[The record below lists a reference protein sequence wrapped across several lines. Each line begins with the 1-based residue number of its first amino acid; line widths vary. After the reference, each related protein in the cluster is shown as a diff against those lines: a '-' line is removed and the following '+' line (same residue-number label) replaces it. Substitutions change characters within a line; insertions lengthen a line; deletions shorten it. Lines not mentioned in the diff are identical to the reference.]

1 MIPITDLPLFTR
13 YPILKQQ
20 LEPQRFA
27 CLPTPVK
34 ALSGLGSNAWIK
46 QDDLT
51 HPDYGGNKIRKLD
64 FILADIKRNHKN
76 HVITFGATGTNAGVA
91 SAMMCYRNQLKC
103 TVYLFEQ
110 PLTQTVKDN
119 IALMQAYGAEL
130 IFCGSLLKTVLSF
143 YGSRYRLNRNSYF
156 LWAGCSNSV
165 ATFAY
170 INAAFE
176 LKQQIEEGLLPEP
189 EHIFVPVGSCST
201 LAGLT
206 LGVKLCGL
214 NSKVVG
220 IRVAPAYLG
229 PFPACT
235 EGEVNKVIK
244 QAAKQMQKWGIKEL
258 GNIPTCYFSDN
269 FYGEGYGIASEE
281 SLNAIDT
288 FKAQGIT
295 LENTYSG
302 KAAAAFLQQL
312 HEKNKEHGK
321 PQLFWQTFNS
331 ADSLGQIK
339 SGHPIKES
347 DNPQP
352 TFQLSTKIKAYL
364 ASK

>member
-1 MIPITDLPLFTR
+1 MSSNTLLPLFSQ
-13 YPILKQQ
+13 YPVIKKQ
-20 LEPQRFA
+20 LNPQAFA

-34 ALSGLGSNAWIK
+34 ALPELASNAWLK

-64 FILADIKRNHKN
+64 FVLADIQRKN
-76 HVITFGATGTNAGVA
+76 KKHVITFGATGTNAGVA
-91 SAMMCYRNQLKC
+91 TAMMCHRNKLKC
-103 TVYLFEQ
+103 TVYLFQQ
-110 PLTQTVKDN
+110 PLSQTVKDN
-119 IALMQAYGAEL
+119 LALMQAYGAEL
-130 IFCGSLLKTVLSF
+130 IYCGSLLKTVLSF
-143 YGSRYRLNRNSYF
+143 YCSRHRLKSESYF

-176 LKQQIEEGLLPEP
+176 LKQQIEQGKLPEP
-189 EHIFVPVGSCST
+189 EHIIVPVGSCST

-206 LGVKLCGL
+206 LGVQLAKL

-235 EGEVNKVIK
+235 SGEVNKVIK
-244 QAAKQMQKWGIKEL
+244 QAAKQMKKWGIKEIGSVPSCQFSNKYY
-258 GNIPTCYFSDN
+258 GN
-269 FYGEGYGIASEE
+269 GYGIATRE
-281 SLNAIDT
+281 SQRAVEQ
-288 FKAQGIT
+288 FKALGIK

-302 KAAAAFLQQL
+302 KAGAAFIEQLNGSQQ
-312 HEKNKEHGK
+312 

-331 ADSLGQIK
+331 ANTLSKIK
-339 SGHPIKES
+339 SSITGTPIS
-347 DNPQP
+347 S
-352 TFQLSTKIKAYL
+352 LSTALKDYL
-364 ASK
+364 AQQL

>member
-1 MIPITDLPLFTR
+1 MDLPVFSR
-13 YPILKQQ
+13 YPKLKQV
-20 LEPQRFA
+20 LKPQPFA

-34 ALSGLGSNAWIK
+34 RLTNLSPYAWIK
-46 QDDLT
+46 RDDLT
-51 HPDYGGNKIRKLD
+51 HPEYGGNKIRKLD
-64 FILADIKRNHKN
+64 FVLADIKRKN
-76 HVITFGATGTNAGVA
+76 KRHVITFGATGTNAGVA
-91 SAMMCYRNQLKC
+91 TAMMCYRNHLKC

-110 PLTQTVKDN
+110 PLAQTVKNN

-130 IFCGSLLKTVLSF
+130 IFCGSLLKTVLNF
-143 YGSRYRLNRNSYF
+143 YSSRYRLKRTSYF

-165 ATFAY
+165 ATFSY

-176 LKQQIEEGLLPEP
+176 LKQQIDSGQLPEP
-189 EHIFVPVGSCST
+189 ENIFVPVGSCST

-206 LGVKLCGL
+206 LGAQLSGL
-214 NSKVVG
+214 KSKVIG

-244 QAAKQMQKWGIKEL
+244 QAIKDMKNWGIETPA
-258 GNIPTCYFSDN
+258 NIPTCQFSDD
-269 FYGEGYGIASEE
+269 FYGDGYGIATTA
-281 SLNAIDT
+281 SLKAIEI
-288 FKAQGIT
+288 FNSHGIT

-312 HEKNKEHGK
+312 QRPENVQ

-331 ADSLGQIK
+331 ADALSQINHLSRK
-339 SGHPIKES
+339 PYFHPLS
-347 DNPQP
+347 P
-352 TFQLSTKIKAYL
+352 TLKAYL
-364 ASK
+364 AGEK

>member
-1 MIPITDLPLFTR
+1 MTAKSQLPLFTR
-13 YPILKQQ
+13 YPIIENQLHPQQ
-20 LEPQRFA
+20 FA

-34 ALSGLGSNAWIK
+34 ALNKLADNAWIK

-51 HPDYGGNKIRKLD
+51 HPGYGGNKIRKLD
-64 FILADIKRNHKN
+64 FILADIKLRQKK

-91 SAMMCYRNQLKC
+91 TAMMCFRNQLKC
-103 TVYLFEQ
+103 TVYLFKQ
-110 PLTQTVKDN
+110 PLSQTVKDN
-119 IALMQAYGAEL
+119 LALMQAYGAEL
-130 IFCGSLLKTVLSF
+130 IYCGSLLKTVLS
-143 YGSRYRLNRNSYF
+143 YYCSRYRLNRDSYF

-176 LKQQIEEGLLPEP
+176 LKQQIDNNELPEP

-206 LGVKLCGL
+206 LGAKLCGL
-214 NSKVVG
+214 NSKVIG

-235 EGEVNKVIK
+235 AGEVNKVIK
-244 QAAKQMQKWGIKEL
+244 QAAKQMQNWGINNL
-258 GNIPTCYFSDN
+258 GAIPDCIFSDEY
-269 FYGEGYGIASEE
+269 YGEGYGIASNK
-281 SLNAIDT
+281 SQLAIER
-288 FKAQGIT
+288 FQELGVK

-302 KAAAAFLQQL
+302 KAAAAFIEQL
-312 HEKNKEHGK
+312 EKSQK

-331 ADSLGQIK
+331 ADSLAHANENTQANENSI
-339 SGHPIKES
+339 
-347 DNPQP
+347 
-352 TFQLSTKIKAYL
+352 LSPALVSYL
-364 ASK
+364 AE

>member
-1 MIPITDLPLFTR
+1 MTSESQLPLLTR
-13 YPILKQQ
+13 YPIIKDQLQPQQ
-20 LEPQRFA
+20 FA

-34 ALSGLGSNAWIK
+34 AITELANNAWIK

-51 HPDYGGNKIRKLD
+51 HPNYGGNKIRKLD
-64 FILADIKRNHKN
+64 FILADIKRQQKK

-91 SAMMCYRNQLKC
+91 TAMMCYRNQLKC

-110 PLTQTVKDN
+110 PLSQTVKDN
-119 IALMQAYGAEL
+119 LALMQAYGAEL
-130 IFCGSLLKTVLSF
+130 IYCGSLLKTVLSF
-143 YGSRYRLNRNSYF
+143 YCSRYRLHRDSYF

-176 LKQQIEEGLLPEP
+176 LKQQIDNQDLPEP

-206 LGVKLCGL
+206 LGAKLCGL

-244 QAAKQMQKWGIKEL
+244 QAVTQMRSWGIGDL
-258 GNIPTCYFSDN
+258 SPIPDCSFSDE
-269 FYGEGYGIASEE
+269 FYGKGYGIASKSSEQ
-281 SLNAIDT
+281 AISR
-288 FKAQGIT
+288 FKEIGIK
-295 LENTYSG
+295 LENTYTG
-302 KAAAAFLQQL
+302 KAAAAFIEQL
-312 HEKNKEHGK
+312 DKSKK

-331 ADSLGQIK
+331 ADALLRAEQDTQVNQHS
-339 SGHPIKES
+339 H
-347 DNPQP
+347 
-352 TFQLSTKIKAYL
+352 LSPALEKYL
-364 ASK
+364 AG

>member
-1 MIPITDLPLFTR
+1 MTSESQLPLFTR
-13 YPILKQQ
+13 YPIIKDQLQPQQ
-20 LEPQRFA
+20 FA

-34 ALSGLGSNAWIK
+34 AITELANNAWIK

-51 HPDYGGNKIRKLD
+51 HPNYGGNKIRKLD
-64 FILADIKRNHKN
+64 FILADIKRQQKK

-91 SAMMCYRNQLKC
+91 TAMMCYRNQLKC

-110 PLTQTVKDN
+110 PLSQTVKDN
-119 IALMQAYGAEL
+119 LALMQAYGAEL
-130 IFCGSLLKTVLSF
+130 IYCGSLLKTVLSF
-143 YGSRYRLNRNSYF
+143 YCSRYRLNRDSYF

-176 LKQQIEEGLLPEP
+176 LKQQIDNQDLPEP

-206 LGVKLCGL
+206 LGAKLCGL

-244 QAAKQMQKWGIKEL
+244 QAVTQMRSWGIGDL
-258 GNIPTCYFSDN
+258 GPIPDCSFSDE
-269 FYGEGYGIASEE
+269 FYGEGYGIASKSSEQ
-281 SLNAIDT
+281 AISR
-288 FKAQGIT
+288 FKEIGIK
-295 LENTYSG
+295 LENTYTG
-302 KAAAAFLQQL
+302 KAAAAFIEQL
-312 HEKNKEHGK
+312 DKSKK

-331 ADSLGQIK
+331 ADALLRAEQDTQSNQH
-339 SGHPIKES
+339 SH
-347 DNPQP
+347 
-352 TFQLSTKIKAYL
+352 LSPVLEKYL
-364 ASK
+364 AG

>member
-1 MIPITDLPLFTR
+1 MTSITDLPLFAR

-20 LEPQRFA
+20 LKPQSFA

-34 ALSGLGSNAWIK
+34 ALSDLGPNAWIK

-64 FILADIKRNHKN
+64 FVLADIKAKHKK

-91 SAMMCYRNQLKC
+91 TAMMCFRNNLKC

-119 IALMQAYGAEL
+119 IALMRFYGAEL

-143 YGSRYRLNRNSYF
+143 YSSRYRLSRTSYF

-176 LKQQIEEGLLPEP
+176 LKQQIEQGQLPEP

-206 LGVKLCGL
+206 LGAKLSGL
-214 NSKVVG
+214 NSKIIG

-235 EGEVNKVIK
+235 EGEVNKVIR
-244 QAAKQMQKWGIKEL
+244 QAARQMQQWGIKAEEL
-258 GNIPTCYFSDN
+258 NLPAPCHFSDN
-269 FYGEGYGIASEE
+269 FYGEGYGVASEA
-281 SLNAIDT
+281 SQSAIDI

-295 LENTYSG
+295 LENTYTA

-312 HEKNKEHGK
+312 NKEDQYNAK

-331 ADSLGQIK
+331 ANTLAQIELGLSKKETDSPTRPEL
-339 SGHPIKES
+339 
-347 DNPQP
+347 NPK
-352 TFQLSTKIKAYL
+352 LKAYL
-364 ASK
+364 AD

>member
-1 MIPITDLPLFTR
+1 MSQSSLPLFNH
-13 YPILKQQ
+13 YPALEQYLSPQQ
-20 LEPQRFA
+20 FA

-34 ALSGLGSNAWIK
+34 QIGSLGKNAWIK

-64 FILADIKRNHKN
+64 FILADIKAKNKN

-91 SAMMCYRNQLKC
+91 TAMMCHRNQLKC
-103 TVYLFEQ
+103 TVYLFQQ

-119 IALMQAYGAEL
+119 LALMQAYGAEL
-130 IFCGSLLKTVLSF
+130 IYCGSLFNTVLSF
-143 YGSRYRLNRNSYF
+143 YCSRYRLQTNSYF

-176 LKQQIEEGLLPEP
+176 LKQQIDANELPEP

-206 LGVKLCGL
+206 LGAHLSNL

-220 IRVAPAYLG
+220 IRVAPSHLG

-244 QAAKQMQKWGIKEL
+244 QALKQMKYWGVNPVKDSPKCI
-258 GNIPTCYFSDN
+258 FSN
-269 FYGEGYGIASEE
+269 EYYGEGYGVPSSASEA
-281 SLNAIDT
+281 AIEI
-288 FKAQGIT
+288 FQQAGIK

-312 HEKNKEHGK
+312 KHESNK

-331 ADSLGQIK
+331 ANSLDAIANL
-339 SGHPIKES
+339 
-347 DNPQP
+347 DNSSP
-352 TFQLSTKIKAYL
+352 TILSPVLQDYL
-364 ASK
+364 NQQA

>member
-1 MIPITDLPLFTR
+1 MTLTTDLPLFSH
-13 YPILKQQ
+13 YPMLKQQ
-20 LEPQRFA
+20 LEPQQFA

-34 ALSGLGSNAWIK
+34 ALPGLGTNAWIK

-51 HPDYGGNKIRKLD
+51 HSDYGGNKIRKLD
-64 FILADIKRNHKN
+64 FVLADIKRKSKK

-91 SAMMCYRNQLKC
+91 TAMMCYRNQLKC
-103 TVYLFEQ
+103 SIYLFEQ

-130 IFCGSLLKTVLSF
+130 IFCGSLLKTVLNF
-143 YGSRYRLNRNSYF
+143 YASRYRLHRDSYF
-156 LWAGCSNSV
+156 LWAGCSNAV

-170 INAAFE
+170 INAALE
-176 LKQQIEEGLLPEP
+176 LKQQIEAGQLPEP
-189 EHIFVPVGSCST
+189 EHIFVAVGSCST

-206 LGVKLCGL
+206 LGAKLCGL
-214 NSKVVG
+214 NSKIIG

-244 QAAKQMQKWGIKEL
+244 QAAKQMTKWGIK
-258 GNIPTCYFSDN
+258 IPEQIPRCHFSDH
-269 FYGEGYGIASEE
+269 FYGEGYGIASEK
-281 SLNAIDT
+281 SLSAIDT
-288 FKAQGIT
+288 FKAQGIA
-295 LENTYSG
+295 LENTYSA

-312 HEKNKEHGK
+312 NFNSEGEINTQ

-331 ADSLGQIK
+331 ADSLAQIEPELMK
-339 SGHPIKES
+339 KES
-347 DNPQP
+347 
-352 TFQLSTKIKAYL
+352 LSPKLKAYL
-364 ASK
+364 AG

>member
-1 MIPITDLPLFTR
+1 MTLEAKLPLFTR
-13 YPILKQQ
+13 YPLIEQRIS
-20 LEPQRFA
+20 PQNFA

-34 ALSGLGSNAWIK
+34 ALTALAPNAWIK
-46 QDDLT
+46 QDDLS

-64 FILADIKRNHKN
+64 FVLAEIQAQGKK

-91 SAMMCYRNQLKC
+91 TAMMCHRNQLKC

-119 IALMQAYGAEL
+119 LALMQAYGAKL
-130 IFCGSLLKTVLSF
+130 IYCGSLLKTVLSF
-143 YGSRYRLNRNSYF
+143 YCSRYRLHRDSYF

-176 LKQQIEEGLLPEP
+176 LKQQINEGKLPEP

-206 LGVKLCGL
+206 LGAQLCEL
-214 NSKVVG
+214 KSKVVG

-235 EGEVNKVIK
+235 AREVNKIIK
-244 QAAKQMQKWGIKEL
+244 QAAKQMQDWDVVDHINPPL
-258 GNIPTCYFSDN
+258 CIFNDN
-269 FYGEGYGIASEE
+269 FYAEGYGVPSDESQKAIAV
-281 SLNAIDT
+281 
-288 FKAQGIT
+288 FKRHGIK

-312 HEKNKEHGK
+312 NKADDLDNGRELNKK

-331 ADSLGQIK
+331 ADALSRANQETQEASSLSPALQK
-339 SGHPIKES
+339 
-347 DNPQP
+347 
-352 TFQLSTKIKAYL
+352 YL
-364 ASK
+364 AS

>member
-1 MIPITDLPLFTR
+1 MTQTTDLPLFAH

-20 LEPQRFA
+20 LQPQQFA

-34 ALSGLGSNAWIK
+34 ALPGLSANAWIK

-64 FILADIKRNHKN
+64 FVLADIKRKHKK

-91 SAMMCYRNQLKC
+91 TAMMCYRNQLKC
-103 TVYLFEQ
+103 TVYLFKQ

-119 IALMQAYGAEL
+119 IALMQVYGAEL

-143 YGSRYRLNRNSYF
+143 YGSRYRLSRDSYF

-176 LKQQIEEGLLPEP
+176 LKQQIEIGLLPEP

-206 LGVKLCGL
+206 LGTKLCGL
-214 NSKVVG
+214 NSKVIG

-235 EGEVNKVIK
+235 EGEVNKVIQ
-244 QAAKQMQKWGIKEL
+244 QAAKQMKKWGIKEL
-258 GNIPTCYFSDN
+258 AIKDLVHIPRCHFSDH
-269 FYGEGYGIASEE
+269 FYGEGYGIASDA
-281 SLNAIDT
+281 SLNAIDI
-288 FKAQGIT
+288 FKGQGII

-312 HEKNKEHGK
+312 NANKKSKGNTK

-331 ADSLGQIK
+331 ANSLGRID
-339 SGHPIKES
+339 PDLMEIES
-347 DNPQP
+347 
-352 TFQLSTKIKAYL
+352 LSPRLKAYL
-364 ASK
+364 AG

>member
-1 MIPITDLPLFTR
+1 MKSQSSLPLFDH
-13 YPILKQQ
+13 YPEIEQVLS
-20 LEPQRFA
+20 PQSFA

-34 ALSGLGSNAWIK
+34 AIPELEFLDQGHRAWIK

-51 HPDYGGNKIRKLD
+51 HPQYGGNKIRKLD
-64 FILADIKRNHKN
+64 FVLAEIKAKKKQ

-91 SAMMCYRNQLKC
+91 TAMMCHRNRLKC

-119 IALMQAYGAEL
+119 LALMQAYGAEL
-130 IFCGSLLKTVLSF
+130 IYCGSLLKTVLS
-143 YGSRYRLNRNSYF
+143 YYTSRYRFNSKSYF
-156 LWAGCSNSV
+156 LWAGCSNPV

-176 LKQQIEEGLLPEP
+176 LKQQIDAGELPEP

-206 LGVKLCGL
+206 LGTQLTGL
-214 NSKVVG
+214 KTKVMG
-220 IRVAPAYLG
+220 IRVAPSHLG

-235 EGEVNKVIK
+235 EGEVNKVIN
-244 QAAKQMQKWGIKEL
+244 QAVKQMKSWGIK
-258 GNIPTCYFSDN
+258 GIHQIPQCHFSND
-269 FYGEGYGIASEE
+269 FYGEGYGVASTE
-281 SLNAIDT
+281 SEAAK
-288 FKAQGIT
+288 KAFEQAGIK
-295 LENTYSG
+295 LENTYSA

-312 HEKNKEHGK
+312 EIDNKK

-331 ADSLGQIK
+331 VESTTSLK
-339 SGHPIKES
+339 SVATNSHQE
-347 DNPQP
+347 
-352 TFQLSTKIKAYL
+352 LSPALQNYL
-364 ASK
+364 MQ

>member
-1 MIPITDLPLFTR
+1 MNLSPLPLFTQ
-13 YPILKQQ
+13 YPIIEKQ
-20 LEPQRFA
+20 LSPQQFA
-27 CLPTPVK
+27 CLPTAVK
-34 ALSGLGSNAWIK
+34 KLPQLGQNAWLK

-64 FILADIKRNHKN
+64 FVLADIKAKGKK

-91 SAMMCYRNQLKC
+91 TAMMCQRNQLKC
-103 TVYLFEQ
+103 TIYLFEQ

-119 IALMQAYGAEL
+119 LTLMQAYGAEL
-130 IFCGSLLKTVLSF
+130 IYCGSLLNTVLSF
-143 YGSRYRLNRNSYF
+143 YCSRYRLQADSYF
-156 LWAGCSNSV
+156 LWAGCSNPV

-176 LKQQIEEGLLPEP
+176 LKQQIDMGELPEP

-206 LGVKLCGL
+206 LGAHLSGL

-220 IRVAPAYLG
+220 IRVAPSHLG

-244 QAAKQMQKWGIKEL
+244 QAVKQMKLWGIDQVK
-258 GNIPTCYFSDN
+258 NTPKCIFSN
-269 FYGEGYGIASEE
+269 EYYGDGYGVPSLASEA
-281 SLNAIDT
+281 AIET
-288 FKAQGIT
+288 FQHAGIK

-312 HEKNKEHGK
+312 KHENNK

-331 ADSLGQIK
+331 ANSLGAIK
-339 SGHPIKES
+339 KLENSSPS
-347 DNPQP
+347 TLSPSLQDYLNQP
-352 TFQLSTKIKAYL
+352 VEI
-364 ASK
+364 

>member
-1 MIPITDLPLFTR
+1 MSLNTELNTELPLFTR
-13 YPILKQQ
+13 YPQIKQQ
-20 LEPQRFA
+20 LSPQQFA

-34 ALSGLGSNAWIK
+34 ALPGLGSNAWIK

-51 HPDYGGNKIRKLD
+51 HPNYGGNKIRKLD
-64 FILADIKRNHKN
+64 FVLAEIKQKKKK

-91 SAMMCYRNQLKC
+91 TAMMCYRNQLKC

-110 PLTQTVKDN
+110 PLSQTVKN
-119 IALMQAYGAEL
+119 NLALMQAYGAEL
-130 IFCGSLLKTVLSF
+130 IYCGSLLKTVLSF
-143 YGSRYRLNRNSYF
+143 YCSRYRLNKDSYF

-176 LKQQIEEGLLPEP
+176 LKQQIEDGELPEP

-206 LGVKLCGL
+206 LGAQLSGL
-214 NSKVVG
+214 KSKVIG

-235 EGEVNKVIK
+235 ANEVNKVIK
-244 QAAKQMQKWGIKEL
+244 VAAKQMQDWGIEGL
-258 GNIPTCYFSDN
+258 ATIPKCQFNDD
-269 FYGEGYGIASEE
+269 FYGDGYGIASKE
-281 SLNAIDT
+281 SLKAIET
-288 FKAQGIT
+288 FEQQGIA
-295 LENTYSG
+295 LENTYTG
-302 KAAAAFLQQL
+302 KAAAAYLQQL
-312 HEKNKEHGK
+312 QHNDDSKPK

-331 ADSLGQIK
+331 ADALAQAQQQTNNTEASNL
-339 SGHPIKES
+339 S
-347 DNPQP
+347 DKLQ
-352 TFQLSTKIKAYL
+352 QYL
-364 ASK
+364 DNKR

>member
-1 MIPITDLPLFTR
+1 MTLESQLPLFAR
-13 YPILKQQ
+13 YPIIEQQ
-20 LEPQRFA
+20 LCPQQFA
-27 CLPTPVK
+27 CLPTPVT
-34 ALSGLGSNAWIK
+34 ALTGLAANAWIK
-46 QDDLT
+46 RDDLT

-64 FILADIKRNHKN
+64 FILADIKRQNKK

-91 SAMMCYRNQLKC
+91 TAMMCQRNKLKC

-110 PLTQTVKDN
+110 PLSQTVKDN
-119 IALMQAYGAEL
+119 LALMQAYGAEL
-130 IFCGSLLKTVLSF
+130 IYCGSLFKTVLSF
-143 YGSRYRLNRNSYF
+143 YSSRYRLKRDSYF

-176 LKQQIEEGLLPEP
+176 LKQQIDQQQLPEP

-206 LGVKLCGL
+206 LGAKLCDL

-235 EGEVNKVIK
+235 VGEVNKVIK
-244 QAAKQMQKWGIKEL
+244 QAAKQMHAWGIEDIKSI
-258 GNIPTCYFSDN
+258 GRIPDCCFNND
-269 FYGEGYGIASEE
+269 FYGDGYGLATEKSQQA
-281 SLNAIDT
+281 LAV
-288 FKAQGIT
+288 FQQHGIQ

-302 KAAAAFLQQL
+302 KAAAAFLEQL
-312 HEKNKEHGK
+312 KTSEK

-331 ADSLGQIK
+331 ADAPLK
-339 SGHPIKES
+339 AKENTQAS
-347 DNPQP
+347 A
-352 TFQLSTKIKAYL
+352 TSQLSPALKHYL
-364 ASK
+364 MD

>member
-1 MIPITDLPLFTR
+1 MTSESQLPLFTR
-13 YPILKQQ
+13 YPIVEDLLQPQQ
-20 LEPQRFA
+20 FA

-34 ALSGLGSNAWIK
+34 GLSALAQNAWIK

-51 HPDYGGNKIRKLD
+51 HSSYGGNKIRKLD
-64 FILADIKRNHKN
+64 FILADIKRQQKK

-91 SAMMCYRNQLKC
+91 TAMMCYRNKLKC

-110 PLTQTVKDN
+110 PLSKTVKDN
-119 IALMQAYGAEL
+119 LALMQAYGAEL
-130 IFCGSLLKTVLSF
+130 IYCGSLLKTVLSF
-143 YGSRYRLNRNSYF
+143 YCSRYRLQRDSYF

-176 LKQQIEEGLLPEP
+176 LKQQINAKELPEP

-206 LGVKLCGL
+206 LGAKLCGL

-235 EGEVNKVIK
+235 AGEVNKVIK
-244 QAAKQMQKWGIKEL
+244 QAAKQMQSWGISDL
-258 GNIPTCYFSDN
+258 GSIPDCTFSDD
-269 FYGEGYGIASEE
+269 FYGEGYGIASEHSE
-281 SLNAIDT
+281 KSIAR
-288 FKAQGIT
+288 FKALGIK
-295 LENTYSG
+295 LENTYSA
-302 KAAAAFLQQL
+302 KAAAAFIEQL
-312 HEKNKEHGK
+312 DKSDK

-331 ADSLGQIK
+331 ADALLRAEQDTQASEHSTL
-339 SGHPIKES
+339 SS
-347 DNPQP
+347 
-352 TFQLSTKIKAYL
+352 QLQKYL
-364 ASK
+364 AS

>member
-1 MIPITDLPLFTR
+1 MTAPNTLPLFKH
-13 YPILKQQ
+13 YPIMMQQ
-20 LEPQRFA
+20 LSPQQFA

-34 ALSGLGSNAWIK
+34 ALSKLGPNAWLK

-51 HPDYGGNKIRKLD
+51 HPNYGGNKIRKLD
-64 FILADIKRNHKN
+64 FVLAEIKRQNKK

-91 SAMMCYRNQLKC
+91 TAMMCYRNQLKC

-110 PLTQTVKDN
+110 PLTKTVKDN
-119 IALMQAYGAEL
+119 LALMRAYGAEL
-130 IFCGSLLKTVLSF
+130 IFCGSLLKTVLRF
-143 YGSRYRLNRNSYF
+143 YSSHYRLNSDSYF

-176 LKQQIEEGLLPEP
+176 LKQQVDAGELPEP

-206 LGVKLCGL
+206 LGVQLSGL
-214 NSKVVG
+214 NSKVIG

-235 EGEVNKVIK
+235 ANEVNKVIK
-244 QAAKQMQKWGIKEL
+244 QAVKQMKDWGIE
-258 GNIPTCYFSDN
+258 GIANIPQCHFDDG
-269 FYGEGYGIASEE
+269 FYGEGYGIASKE
-281 SLNAIDT
+281 SQNAIEA
-288 FKAQGIT
+288 FKQQGIK
-295 LENTYSG
+295 LENTYSA

-312 HEKNKEHGK
+312 KRSQHSNGR

-331 ADSLGQIK
+331 ADALAQAQ
-339 SGHPIKES
+339 KETVS
-347 DNPQP
+347 SEA
-352 TFQLSTKIKAYL
+352 TELSSKLKQYL
-364 ASK
+364 ANES

>member
-1 MIPITDLPLFTR
+1 MTSESQLPLFTR
-13 YPILKQQ
+13 YPIIKDQLQPQQ
-20 LEPQRFA
+20 FA

-34 ALSGLGSNAWIK
+34 AITELANNAWIK

-51 HPDYGGNKIRKLD
+51 HPNYGGNKIRKLD
-64 FILADIKRNHKN
+64 FILADIKRQQKK

-91 SAMMCYRNQLKC
+91 TAMMCYRNQLKC

-110 PLTQTVKDN
+110 PLSQTVKDN
-119 IALMQAYGAEL
+119 LALMQAYGAEL
-130 IFCGSLLKTVLSF
+130 IYCGSLLKTVLSF
-143 YGSRYRLNRNSYF
+143 YCSRYRLNRDSYF
-156 LWAGCSNSV
+156 LWAGCPNSV

-176 LKQQIEEGLLPEP
+176 LKQQIDNQDLPEP

-206 LGVKLCGL
+206 LGAKLCGL

-244 QAAKQMQKWGIKEL
+244 QAVTQMRSW
-258 GNIPTCYFSDN
+258 
-269 FYGEGYGIASEE
+269 
-281 SLNAIDT
+281 
-288 FKAQGIT
+288 
-295 LENTYSG
+295 
-302 KAAAAFLQQL
+302 
-312 HEKNKEHGK
+312 
-321 PQLFWQTFNS
+321 
-331 ADSLGQIK
+331 
-339 SGHPIKES
+339 
-347 DNPQP
+347 
-352 TFQLSTKIKAYL
+352 
-364 ASK
+364 

>member
-1 MIPITDLPLFTR
+1 MISSTDLPLFSH
-13 YPILKQQ
+13 YPALKQQ
-20 LEPQRFA
+20 LQPQQFA

-34 ALSGLGSNAWIK
+34 ALTDLGDNAWIK
-46 QDDLT
+46 QDDLS
-51 HPDYGGNKIRKLD
+51 HPNYGGNKIRKLD
-64 FILADIKRNHKN
+64 FVLADIKRKKKN

-91 SAMMCYRNQLKC
+91 TAMMCYRNQLTC

-119 IALMQAYGAEL
+119 IALMQTYGAEL

-143 YGSRYRLNRNSYF
+143 YGSRYRLHRNSYF
-156 LWAGCSNSV
+156 LWAGCSNPV

-176 LKQQIEEGLLPEP
+176 LKQQIEAGLLPEP

-206 LGVKLCGL
+206 LGAKLCGL
-214 NSKVVG
+214 KSNVIG

-244 QAAKQMQKWGIKEL
+244 QAAQQMKKWGINETDNAAL
-258 GNIPTCYFSDN
+258 ANIPHCHFSDQ
-269 FYGEGYGIASEE
+269 FYGEGYGIASDA

-312 HEKNKEHGK
+312 KGNTK

-331 ADSLGQIK
+331 ADA
-339 SGHPIKES
+339 
-347 DNPQP
+347 
-352 TFQLSTKIKAYL
+352 LSVARQETSKNEASTLSPALRGYL
-364 ASK
+364 AN

>member
-1 MIPITDLPLFTR
+1 MTSESQLPLFAR
-13 YPILKQQ
+13 YPIIEVQLQPQQ
-20 LEPQRFA
+20 FA
-27 CLPTPVK
+27 CLPTPVM
-34 ALSGLGSNAWIK
+34 ALDGLANNAWVK

-51 HPDYGGNKIRKLD
+51 HPSYGGNKIRKLD
-64 FILADIKRNHKN
+64 FILADIKRRQKK

-91 SAMMCYRNQLKC
+91 TAMMCYRNQLKC

-119 IALMQAYGAEL
+119 LALMQAYGAEL
-130 IFCGSLLKTVLSF
+130 IYCGSLLKTVLSF
-143 YGSRYRLNRNSYF
+143 YCSRYRLQHDSYF

-165 ATFAY
+165 ATFSY

-176 LKQQIEEGLLPEP
+176 LKQQIDNNELPEP

-206 LGVKLCGL
+206 LGAKLCGL

-235 EGEVNKVIK
+235 AGEVNKVIK
-244 QAAKQMQKWGIKEL
+244 QAAKQMQSWGISDL
-258 GNIPTCYFSDN
+258 DRIPTCTFSDD
-269 FYGEGYGIASEE
+269 FYGEGYGIASEYSE
-281 SLNAIDT
+281 KAIVR
-288 FKAQGIT
+288 FKALGMK
-295 LENTYSG
+295 LENTYTG
-302 KAAAAFLQQL
+302 KAAAAFIEQL
-312 HEKNKEHGK
+312 EKSNK

-331 ADSLGQIK
+331 ADALLKVQEETQSNKHLK
-339 SGHPIKES
+339 KES
-347 DNPQP
+347 H
-352 TFQLSTKIKAYL
+352 LSTALKRYL
-364 ASK
+364 AG

>member
-1 MIPITDLPLFTR
+1 MKSKSLPLFER
-13 YPILKQQ
+13 YGEIERQLQPQQ
-20 LEPQRFA
+20 FA

-34 ALSGLGSNAWIK
+34 AIPELDTPDLENQAWVK

-51 HPDYGGNKIRKLD
+51 HPQYGGNKIRKLD
-64 FILADIKRNHKN
+64 FVLADIKAKN
-76 HVITFGATGTNAGVA
+76 KKHVITFGATGTNAGVA
-91 SAMMCYRNQLKC
+91 TAMMCHRNQLRC

-119 IALMQAYGAEL
+119 LALMQAYGAEL
-130 IFCGSLLKTVLSF
+130 IYCGSLLKTVLSF
-143 YGSRYRLNRNSYF
+143 YCSRYRLSPNSYF

-176 LKQQIEEGLLPEP
+176 LKQQIAAGELPLP

-206 LGVKLCGL
+206 LGAKLTGL
-214 NSKVVG
+214 NSKIVG
-220 IRVAPAYLG
+220 IRVAPSHLG

-235 EGEVNKVIK
+235 EGEVNKVIH
-244 QAAKQMQKWGIKEL
+244 QAVKQMQAWGIQDIGESPK
-258 GNIPTCYFSDN
+258 CHFSND
-269 FYGEGYGIASEE
+269 FYGEGYGVPSPESEQ
-281 SLNAIDT
+281 AISI
-288 FKAQGIT
+288 FQRAGIK
-295 LENTYSG
+295 LENTYSA

-312 HEKNKEHGK
+312 KKSDK

-331 ADSLGQIK
+331 ADSAGSLTALQAEQ
-339 SGHPIKES
+339 GHISSP
-347 DNPQP
+347 
-352 TFQLSTKIKAYL
+352 LSSALQAYL
-364 ASK
+364 SQ

>member
-1 MIPITDLPLFTR
+1 MTSSIDLPLFSR
-13 YPILKQQ
+13 YPKLKKV
-20 LEPQRFA
+20 LKPKPFA

-34 ALSGLGSNAWIK
+34 PLPEISVNAWIK

-51 HPDYGGNKIRKLD
+51 HPEYGGNKIRKLD
-64 FILADIKRNHKN
+64 FVLADIKRHQKN

-91 SAMMCYRNQLKC
+91 TAMMCYRNHLKC

-119 IALMQAYGAEL
+119 IALMRAYGAEL
-130 IFCGSLLKTVLSF
+130 IFCGSLFKTVLSF
-143 YGSRYRLNRNSYF
+143 YTSRYRLKRTSYF

-176 LKQQIEEGLLPEP
+176 LKQQIDSGQLPEP
-189 EHIFVPVGSCST
+189 ENIFVPVGSCST

-206 LGVKLCGL
+206 LGAQLCGL
-214 NSKVVG
+214 NSTVIG

-244 QAAKQMQKWGIKEL
+244 QAVKDMKNWGIEAPS
-258 GNIPTCYFSDN
+258 NIPTCRFNDD
-269 FYGEGYGIASEE
+269 FYGEGYGIGTDASVK
-281 SLNAIDT
+281 AIEI
-288 FKAQGIT
+288 FKTHGIT
-295 LENTYSG
+295 LESTYSG

-312 HEKNKEHGK
+312 QEPESGQ

-331 ADSLGQIK
+331 ADSLSQLNDSSIT
-339 SGHPIKES
+339 HYPHA
-347 DNPQP
+347 
-352 TFQLSTKIKAYL
+352 LSTKLKAYL
-364 ASK
+364 ESDKESCRFK

>member
-1 MIPITDLPLFTR
+1 MTSITDLPLFAR

-20 LEPQRFA
+20 LKPQSFA
-27 CLPTPVK
+27 CLPTPIK
-34 ALSGLGSNAWIK
+34 ALPDLGPNAWVK

-64 FILADIKRNHKN
+64 FVLADIKAKHKN

-91 SAMMCYRNQLKC
+91 TAMMCYRNNLKC

-119 IALMQAYGAEL
+119 IALMRAYGAEL
-130 IFCGSLLKTVLSF
+130 IFCGSLLKTVFSF
-143 YGSRYRLNRNSYF
+143 YSSRYRLSRTSYF

-176 LKQQIEEGLLPEP
+176 LKQQIAQGQLPEP

-206 LGVKLCGL
+206 LGAKLSGL
-214 NSKVVG
+214 NSKVIG

-244 QAAKQMQKWGIKEL
+244 QAVKQMQKWGIKTKVL
-258 GNIPTCYFSDN
+258 AAIPRCHFSDD
-269 FYGEGYGIASEE
+269 FYGEGYGVASEA
-281 SLNAIDT
+281 SQSAIDI

-295 LENTYSG
+295 LENTYTG
-302 KAAAAFLQQL
+302 KAAAAFLLQL
-312 HEKNKEHGK
+312 NKEDQDNAK

-331 ADSLGQIK
+331 ADSLAKIELGITNTEAG
-339 SGHPIKES
+339 S
-347 DNPQP
+347 P
-352 TFQLSTKIKAYL
+352 TLSELSPKLEAYL
-364 ASK
+364 GS

>member
-1 MIPITDLPLFTR
+1 MPSNTLLPLFSQ
-13 YPILKQQ
+13 YPVIKQQ
-20 LEPQRFA
+20 LSPQPFA

-34 ALSGLGSNAWIK
+34 ALPELASNAWLK

-64 FILADIKRNHKN
+64 FVLADIKRQNKK

-91 SAMMCYRNQLKC
+91 TAMMCHRNGLKC

-110 PLTQTVKDN
+110 PLSQTVKDN
-119 IALMQAYGAEL
+119 LALMQAYGAEL
-130 IFCGSLLKTVLSF
+130 IYCESLLKTVLNF
-143 YGSRYRLNRNSYF
+143 YCSRYRLKSDSYF

-176 LKQQIEEGLLPEP
+176 LKQQIEQGELPEP

-206 LGVKLCGL
+206 LGAQLANL
-214 NSKVVG
+214 NSKVIG

-235 EGEVNKVIK
+235 AGEVNKVIK
-244 QAAKQMQKWGIKEL
+244 QAAKQMKDWGIK
-258 GNIPTCYFSDN
+258 GIGSVPACQFSDEY
-269 FYGEGYGIASEE
+269 YGEGYGIATME
-281 SLNAIDT
+281 SQQAVERFQQL
-288 FKAQGIT
+288 GIK

-302 KAAAAFLQQL
+302 KAAAAFIKQL
-312 HEKNKEHGK
+312 DLSTQ

-331 ADSLGQIK
+331 ADA
-339 SGHPIKES
+339 
-347 DNPQP
+347 
-352 TFQLSTKIKAYL
+352 LSKIEASRIETPLSNLSPALEAYL
-364 ASK
+364 AQ